1 MLQAAKPTC
10 HDYGACLLQ
19 PLKPVCLEIMLHNN
33 RSHFK
38 EKPVPCNIEEQPPLA
53 TTRETPCKSKD
64 DPAQPKD
71 EKEKEKSLRRR
82 TSEEE
87 YNN

>member
-1 MLQAAKPTC
+1 MC
-10 HDYGACLLQ
+10 HDYGACLPQ

-33 RSHFK
+33 RSHCN
-38 EKPVPCNIEEQPPLA
+38 EKPVPCNKEDQPPLA
-53 TTRETPCKSKD
+53 TRETPCQSKE

-71 EKEKEKSLRRR
+71 KKEKEKNLRRR
-82 TSEEE
+82 NSEEE